1 MLCEDKPW
9 ILNNM
14 ASSKP
19 SYLIVGAGVF
29 GVSTAYHL
37 IKKYPDRQVT
47 IVDQDAWDADNRV
60 AASWDWNKVVRADYD
75 DVIYC
80 KLALEAQDIFK
91 EDPLWQ
97 PFFHETGIF
106 WVCRSD
112 YAQDVI
118 DNYKKLGRAADLQS
132 VTIEEA
138 KKMFGGLFEDANY
151 DGAKSVLVNKT
162 SGWAQAGDSLRAV
175 TKWSIAKG
183 VKYVTQKAESLDFDN
198 TGRCT
203 GVKTEQGNTLSAS
216 HVILS
221 TGAYTAKLLEQAAK
235 KSGNE
240 DLRAGSRIVAGG
252 ITTGMTT
259 LDEKSYQRFKD
270 MPVGVQGYTAA
281 YGPFIGSLP
290 PTKDR
295 ELKWWGEKIFKNTH
309 EVLPGRFV
317 SAPPS
322 GKDYNQW
329 DVPGPLKLDIN
340 HANDVFYG
348 KNGANWKM
356 DKHRICWFVTPLS
369 PFPPLISD
377 EITNTTKG
385 RIHNFL
391 RLHNLPARRRK
402 GSLCCHLRL
411 LPRLQVLPCAGQ
423 VCRADAGRCSRTRVE
438 GEVGVGS

>member
-1 MLCEDKPW
+1 MLFAATIPYNYSMNCDEKSW

-14 ASSKP
+14 SAVKP

-75 DVIYC
+75 DIVYC
-80 KLALEAQDIFK
+80 QLALEAQDIFK

-97 PFFHETGIF
+97 PYFHETGIF

-118 DNYKKLGRAADLQS
+118 DNYKKLGREADLQS

-151 DGAKSVLVNKT
+151 DGAKSVLVNKS
-162 SGWAQAGDSLRAV
+162 SGWANAGDSLRAV
-175 TKWSIAKG
+175 TKWSLAKG
-183 VKYVTQKAESLDFDN
+183 VKYIAQKVDNLVFDN
-198 TGRCT
+198 SGACT
-203 GVKTEQGNTLSAS
+203 GVKTEQGNTISAT
-216 HVILS
+216 HVVLS

-235 KSGNE
+235 SSGNE
-240 DLRAGSRIVAGG
+240 KLRVDGRIVAGG

-259 LDEKSYQRFKD
+259 LDEKSYARFKD

-329 DVPGPLKLDIN
+329 DVPGPLKLDIS

-348 KNGANWKM
+348 KNGANWKIE
-356 DKHRICWFVTPLS
+356 KHRICWYVS
-369 PFPPLISD
+369 PKSCSSIKSPQLLFS
-377 EITNTTKG
+377 
-385 RIHNFL
+385 HN
-391 RLHNLPARRRK
+391 
-402 GSLCCHLRL
+402 
-411 LPRLQVLPCAGQ
+411 
-423 VCRADAGRCSRTRVE
+423 
-438 GEVGVGS
+438 

>member
-1 MLCEDKPW
+1 MVARSAAQPLVRHFILILCDKKPW

-14 ASSKP
+14 ASEP

-37 IKKYPDRQVT
+37 IKKYPNRKIT
-47 IVDQDAWDADNRV
+47 ILDQDAYDSDNRV

-75 DVIYC
+75 DIVYC
-80 KLALEAQDIFK
+80 QLALEAQDVFK
-91 EDPLWQ
+91 TDPLWK

-106 WVCRSD
+106 WICRSD

-118 DNYKKLGRAADLQS
+118 DNYKKLGRAADLKA
-132 VTIEEA
+132 VPIEEA
-138 KKMFGGLFEDANY
+138 KRMFEGLYEDANY
-151 DGAKSVLVNKT
+151 DGVKEVLVNKT

-175 TKWSIAKG
+175 TKWSIDQG
-183 VKYVTQKAESLDFDN
+183 VKYVTQKAESLVLDKS
-198 TGRCT
+198 GRCT
-203 GVKTEQGNTLSAS
+203 GVKTEQGKTLSAS
-216 HVILS
+216 HVVLS
-221 TGAYTAKLLEQAAK
+221 TGAYTAKLLEQSAK
-235 KSGNE
+235 VNSNN

-259 LDEKSYQRFKD
+259 LTEESYKRFAK
-270 MPVGVQGYTAA
+270 MPVGVQGYTAS

-329 DVPGPLKLDIN
+329 DVPGPLKQDID
-340 HANDVFYG
+340 HANNVFYG

-356 DKHRICWFVTPLS
+356 EKHRICWYAPDTL
-369 PFPPLISD
+369 
-377 EITNTTKG
+377 
-385 RIHNFL
+385 
-391 RLHNLPARRRK
+391 
-402 GSLCCHLRL
+402 
-411 LPRLQVLPCAGQ
+411 
-423 VCRADAGRCSRTRVE
+423 
-438 GEVGVGS
+438 

>member
-1 MLCEDKPW
+1 
-9 ILNNM
+9 M
-14 ASSKP
+14 ASGKP

-37 IKKYPDRQVT
+37 IKKYPNADVT
-47 IVDQDAWDADNRV
+47 IVDQDAYDADSRV

-75 DVIYC
+75 DIIYC
-80 KLALEAQDIFK
+80 ELALEAQDVFK

-118 DNYKKLGRAADLQS
+118 DNYKKLGRQADLRS
-132 VTIEEA
+132 VPVEEA
-138 KKMFGGLFEDANY
+138 RKMFGGLFEDANY
-151 DGAKSVLVNKT
+151 DGAKAVLVNKT
-162 SGWAQAGDSLRAV
+162 SGWVEAGNALRAV
-175 TKWSIAKG
+175 TKWSIGKG
-183 VKYVTQKAESLDFDN
+183 VKYIAEKVESLNFKD
-198 TGRCT
+198 GRCI
-203 GVKTEQGNTLSAS
+203 GVHTEQGSDIAS
-216 HVILS
+216 THVILS
-221 TGAYTAKLLEQAAK
+221 TGAYTAKLLEQAAQ
-235 KSGNE
+235 KSGNAS
-240 DLRAGSRIVAGG
+240 LRVGNRIVAGG

-259 LDEKSYQRFKD
+259 LTEKDYPRFKN

-322 GKDYNQW
+322 SKDYNQW
-329 DVPGPLKLDIN
+329 DVPGPLKLDID

-348 KNGANWKM
+348 KNGAHWKM
-356 DKHRICWFVTPLS
+356 EKHRICWDAFTTSSDFIIS
-369 PFPPLISD
+369 PHAGAKGLYVATCGSFHGYKFFPVLGKYVIQMLEDDLAPQ
-377 EITNTTKG
+377 
-385 RIHNFL
+385 L
-391 RLHNLPARRRK
+391 REKWAWDRERPSPSENPDWPRFEMADLMDQWPRAR
-402 GSLCCHLRL
+402 L
-411 LPRLQVLPCAGQ
+411 
-423 VCRADAGRCSRTRVE
+423 
-438 GEVGVGS
+438 